1 MTAVLNVLATAARLL
16 TPHTGKRAR
25 RRSTPLVVSPMAS
38 PDYDTAPM
46 ERAS

>member
-1 MTAVLNVLATAARLL
+1 MSAVLNVLATAARLL

-25 RRSTPLVVSPMAS
+25 RRSTPPAISPMAS
-38 PDYDTAPM
+38 PDYDTNPL